1 MNEDFSIEEK
11 VVNFLKNYN
20 LEGLGIFFMESM
32 IPFRRIM
39 GHLIVFSEPFLSLFI
54 HNQIISELQE
64 LFFDKQRYESLYKLI
79 QQSLG
84 NKEESIEE
92 KDGSTN

>member
-1 MNEDFSIEEK
+1 MDKYFSLEERIVK
-11 VVNFLKNYN
+11 FLKNYN

-32 IPFRRIM
+32 IPFRRVV

-54 HNQIISELQE
+54 HNQIISEVQE
-64 LFFDKQRYESLYKLI
+64 LFYDKQRYESLYKLI
-79 QQSLG
+79 QQSLQ
-84 NKEESIEE
+84 NEEELIEE

>member
-1 MNEDFSIEEK
+1 MDKYFSLEERIVK
-11 VVNFLKNYN
+11 FLKNYN

-32 IPFRRIM
+32 IPFRRVV

-54 HNQIISELQE
+54 HNQIISEIQE
-64 LFFDKQRYESLYKLI
+64 LFYDKQKYESLYKLI

-92 KDGSTN
+92 KDGTIN